1 MRREFCLGLLLIL
14 AVRPPAAV
22 EQAVIEGTVRLPK
35 PSSAALMPP
44 RYPGQTVQPGPADPP
59 AAIVYLDGVPV
70 TQAAPRKV
78 QLAQKNQQFSPGLLA
93 IQRGGVVEFPNLDDL
108 YHNVFS
114 YSKAKR
120 FDLGRYRR
128 DEKPATQVFDKV
140 GVVRLSCEIH
150 SHMQGVILVLDT
162 PFFTKT
168 DAEGRYRLEGLP
180 AGRYVLKA
188 WISEREVHERQVELG
203 PASRLR
209 IDFPPR

>member
-1 MRREFCLGLLLIL
+1 MRREFCVGLLVIL
-14 AVRPPAAV
+14 ATRPAAAV

-35 PSSAALMPP
+35 PASGAPMPP
-44 RYPGQTVQPGPADPP
+44 RYPGQAVQPGPADPP
-59 AAIVYLDGVPV
+59 AAIVYLDGA
-70 TQAAPRKV
+70 TAGRAAPGRV
-78 QLAQKNQQFSPGLLA
+78 QMAQKNQQFSPALVA

-128 DEKPATQVFDKV
+128 DEKPATQVFDKA

-162 PFFTKT
+162 PYFIKT
-168 DAEGRYRLEGLP
+168 DARGNYRLEGLP
-180 AGRYVLKA
+180 SGKFVLKA
-188 WISEREVHERQVELG
+188 WISEREVYERPVELG
-203 PASRLR
+203 PASKLR
-209 IDFPPR
+209 IDFPER